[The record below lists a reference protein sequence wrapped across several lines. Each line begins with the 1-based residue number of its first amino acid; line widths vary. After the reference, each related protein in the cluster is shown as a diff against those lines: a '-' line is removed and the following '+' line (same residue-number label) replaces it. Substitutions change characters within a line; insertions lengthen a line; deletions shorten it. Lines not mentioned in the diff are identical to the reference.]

1 MGGCCSREIRKKETM
16 RVNRSSTLIKDSTLR
31 DIKEKYEFISLL
43 GNGGFGK
50 VRLYRDKDCT
60 KMKYAIKT
68 LAKNYL
74 DSQSIR
80 YILEEVKTLKELD
93 HPNIVKYFGTYE
105 DDLFIH
111 ILMEYIPGEDLFKV
125 ISQRKFNHYT
135 EQDAAEIINHLL
147 KAVYFLHKQNIIHK
161 DLKPENILFSIPGTY
176 LIT

>member
-1 MGGCCSREIRKKETM
+1 MGGCCSREFTKKDSIRLG
-16 RVNRSSTLIKDSTLR
+16 RSSTLIKDSTLR

-50 VRLYRDKDCT
+50 VRLFRDKECT

-74 DSQSIR
+74 DPQSIT
-80 YILEEVKTLKELD
+80 YILDEVKTLKELD

-105 DDLFIH
+105 DDAFIH

-125 ISQRKFNHYT
+125 ISQRKFNNYT
-135 EQDAAEIINHLL
+135 EQDAAEIFCHLL
-147 KAVYFLHKQNIIHK
+147 KAVLFLHKQNIIHR
-161 DLKPENILFSIPGTY
+161 DLKPENILFSIPGIL
-176 LIT
+176 LII